1 MGVGAL
7 ILLGIVLLFAL
18 AKLFVAAAPA
28 ALAQG
33 LRWAGVGIATL
44 GVGALLLRGQIGIAS
59 FLLPVILGLWRGWRP
74 SGWFGRGRAAPS
86 PGQSSSIRTDFLELA
101 LDHDSGALT
110 GAVLRGTYQG
120 RRVEALG
127 LAELIALWHEVA
139 AADPQSVPLVETVLD
154 RGFPDWRDAAGA
166 GAETTRPKAGAM
178 TRAEALHILG
188 LQGEPSAE
196 QVVEAH
202 RRLMMAHHPDHGGS
216 AYLAALINE
225 AKTVLTGSR

>member
-7 ILLGIVLLFAL
+7 ILLGIVLLVAL

-28 ALAQG
+28 A
-33 LRWAGVGIATL
+33 
-44 GVGALLLRGQIGIAS
+44 
-59 FLLPVILGLWRGWRP
+59 P
-74 SGWFGRGRAAPS
+74 
-86 PGQSSSIRTDFLELA
+86 
-101 LDHDSGALT
+101 
-110 GAVLRGTYQG
+110 
-120 RRVEALG
+120 
-127 LAELIALWHEVA
+127 
-139 AADPQSVPLVETVLD
+139 AADPQSVPLVGTVLD